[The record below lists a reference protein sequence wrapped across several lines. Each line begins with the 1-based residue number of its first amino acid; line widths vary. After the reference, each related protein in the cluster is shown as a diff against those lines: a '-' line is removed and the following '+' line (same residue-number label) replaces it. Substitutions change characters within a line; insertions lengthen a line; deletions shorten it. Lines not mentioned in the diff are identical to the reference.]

1 MKVPVASVRSPA
13 RNRRAGVDDRGS
25 STLEYAI
32 LFPAL
37 LLLIM
42 AGVQA
47 GLFYHARS
55 IAHAAAE
62 EGARTAAAQT
72 ATAAMGEATA
82 ADFADRVG
90 SGLFTGVDVDV
101 SRSRTTVTATVSGTA
116 TSLIPGTTWTVTQT
130 VTRPVERVTS
140 P

>member
-1 MKVPVASVRSPA
+1 MTAQTAPVPVTARRRA
-13 RNRRAGVDDRGS
+13 RNDRGS

-32 LFPAL
+32 LFPVL

-72 ATAAMGEATA
+72 ATAGMGEATA
-82 ADFADRVG
+82 ADFADRTG
-90 SGLFTGVDVDV
+90 SGLLNNVRVDV
-101 SRSRTTVTATVSGTA
+101 SRTRTTATATVSGTA
-116 TSLIPGTTWTVTQT
+116 SSLIPGTTWTVTQT